1 MRTIRI
7 LTKKPMTQN
16 NNTKKDYN
24 DTDMLGALYLGDSK
38 ASVYC
43 RDIIRIENTSIRAA
57 FALLI
62 GSGCKGSDVDEFIIS
77 LAKQDWRLLQILR
90 DHKTPLSNATQL
102 KNKLAKGFKL
112 ALKRP
117 PVKSH
122 FLSAEI
128 NKLTTS

>member
-7 LTKKPMTQN
+7 LTKNMKQT
-16 NNTKKDYN
+16 NNTKDYN
-24 DTDMLGALYLGDSK
+24 DADMLGGLYLGDSK
-38 ASVYC
+38 ASAYC
-43 RDIIRIENTSIRAA
+43 KDIIRIENTLIRAA

-62 GSGCKGSDVDEFIIS
+62 SSGCKGSDVDEFIIS

-112 ALKRP
+112 ELKRP
-117 PVKSH
+117 SVKPH

-128 NKLTTS
+128 NKLTNST